1 MTGKNKDIGNLVEI
15 SRTSIDRRES
25 RSPVQKRGRPM
36 TSDLNLLA
44 EQIAR
49 NSEEHQRLQRLWQ
62 EKQVATQ
69 ILKPATVV
77 NGLMETTARG
87 GDKGTSLFQPPKPP
101 EIGSSSQAKNNS
113 SVQASKITTG
123 WASRLHPVT
132 APTGGVTM
140 TPPGGGNTTGVSLQ
154 SSGLGKAGFT
164 TGEQMEARRGN
175 PVPPWQNHNNGNFG
189 RTPAEQRR
197 RARDIQRQAKE
208 RREHA
213 WMNANNSIDCIKK
226 NIERFNKKE
235 RRPEDL
241 YPETQLEQD
250 KPSMRS
256 DVIKCLEHC
265 EHRIQS

>member
-1 MTGKNKDIGNLVEI
+1 MLDSEGCTGGVSEKENVVTEGNGAQKSFVFTASADGRTDGISKRSPLQDIGNLVEI

-77 NGLMETTARG
+77 NGLMETIARG

-101 EIGSSSQAKNNS
+101 EIGSSSQAKNNN

-123 WASRLHPVT
+123 TKKTSERHSAS
-132 APTGGVTM
+132 
-140 TPPGGGNTTGVSLQ
+140 SE
-154 SSGLGKAGFT
+154 
-164 TGEQMEARRGN
+164 GEEGA
-175 PVPPWQNHNNGNFG
+175 
-189 RTPAEQRR
+189 
-197 RARDIQRQAKE
+197 
-208 RREHA
+208 
-213 WMNANNSIDCIKK
+213 
-226 NIERFNKKE
+226 
-235 RRPEDL
+235 
-241 YPETQLEQD
+241 
-250 KPSMRS
+250 
-256 DVIKCLEHC
+256 CLDEC
-265 EHRIQS
+265 Q